1 MTAKAQTVKKELRK
15 LRTLT
20 HSIEATLRTREL
32 HERRRAV
39 LREREQTPEVLAE
52 LLRLERII
60 SAMSIEAESRAA
72 SELEHKYMAAISS
85 LEPIDKTIILDGY
98 INGKP
103 YWKIGRDIGYS
114 EDGVKKRA
122 RLALVKLAENL

>member
-1 MTAKAQTVKKELRK
+1 MTAKVQKIKKELRR

-20 HSIEATLRTREL
+20 HSIEATLRMKEL
-32 HERRRAV
+32 HERRLEALSKV
-39 LREREQTPEVLAE
+39 QSTPEVLSE
-52 LLRLERII
+52 KTRLKRLI
-60 SAMSIEAESRAA
+60 SSASIERESSEA
-72 SELEHKYMAAISS
+72 SALELKYMTAINS
-85 LEPIDKTIILDGY
+85 LEPIDKAILLDGY

>member
-1 MTAKAQTVKKELRK
+1 VTAKVQKIKKELRR

-20 HSIEATLRTREL
+20 HSIEATLRMKEL
-32 HERRRAV
+32 HERRLEALSKV
-39 LREREQTPEVLAE
+39 QSTPEVLSE
-52 LLRLERII
+52 KTRLKRLI
-60 SAMSIEAESRAA
+60 SSASIERESSEA
-72 SELEHKYMAAISS
+72 SALELKYMTAINS
-85 LEPIDKTIILDGY
+85 LEPIDKAILLDGY

>member
-1 MTAKAQTVKKELRK
+1 MTAKVQKIKKELRR

-32 HERRRAV
+32 HERRRAA
-39 LREREQTPEVLAE
+39 LQEREATAEVKSE

-60 SAMSIEAESRAA
+60 AAMSIEAESRAA
-72 SELEHKYMAAISS
+72 SELELKYMTAINS

>member
-15 LRTLT
+15 LRMLT

-32 HERRRAV
+32 HERRRAA
-39 LREREQTPEVLAE
+39 LREREATAEVKSE

-60 SAMSIEAESRAA
+60 AAMSIEAESRAA
-72 SELEHKYMAAISS
+72 SELELKYMTAINS

-122 RLALVKLAENL
+122 RLALVKLAEKL

>member
-32 HERRRAV
+32 HERRRAA
-39 LREREQTPEVLAE
+39 LREREATAEVKSE

-60 SAMSIEAESRAA
+60 AAMSIEAESRAA
-72 SELEHKYMAAISS
+72 SELELKYMTAINS

-122 RLALVKLAENL
+122 RLALVKLAEKL